1 MSSTRLTLTLPS
13 GQPLDAIGGLSSP
26 HLPAHHPYKQPTTN
40 LEVMM
45 IFLLDINICKQ
56 KIVNDLIHPWSTG
69 TKKHKYRGLAYCIN
83 ENQVQR
89 QMKDLMNFP
98 LAVYLFSLVCNTSAR
113 LFNGEHKNSFY
124 LQIFNQS
131 RRPHYWHFGFTLHF
145 EGELNKKTFWTM
157 LKKLQEL
164 VLCTLRGN
172 SQQT

>member
-1 MSSTRLTLTLPS
+1 MSSTRLTLTLTS

-45 IFLLDINICKQ
+45 IFSLVINICKP
-56 KIVNDLIHPWSTG
+56 KIAMILFTFDLQEQ
-69 TKKHKYRGLAYCIN
+69 KKHKICGLAYCIN

-113 LFNGEHKNSFY
+113 LFNGEQKNSFY

-131 RRPHYWHFGFTLHF
+131 RRPHY
-145 EGELNKKTFWTM
+145 
-157 LKKLQEL
+157 
-164 VLCTLRGN
+164 
-172 SQQT
+172 

>member
-1 MSSTRLTLTLPS
+1 MQTLTS

-113 LFNGEHKNSFY
+113 FLMENTKILFICKFSIKVGG
-124 LQIFNQS
+124 LI
-131 RRPHYWHFGFTLHF
+131 TD
-145 EGELNKKTFWTM
+145 T
-157 LKKLQEL
+157 L
-164 VLCTLRGN
+164 VLLCTWGRT
-172 SQQT
+172 QQETFEPC